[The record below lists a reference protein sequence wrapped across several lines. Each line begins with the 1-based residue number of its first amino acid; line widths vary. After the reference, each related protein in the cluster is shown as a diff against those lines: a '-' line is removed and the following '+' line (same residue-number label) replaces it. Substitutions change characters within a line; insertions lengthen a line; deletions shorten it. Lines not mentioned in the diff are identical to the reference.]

1 MYFLLYKNIYHHKLF
16 VRCLIHV
23 KLLLMLVN
31 IHRKIHIIYIY
42 LYKLSCSI
50 FIGFFCSS
58 VQMRLYAL
66 SKRQFVMVYIVFFI
80 CFGISVLV
88 GVADRTLIK
97 YTKYRGSSHIMF
109 VVDQCSCP
117 FPTNLHPHERIY
129 QHLFNIYENCP
140 DYTTNEISF
149 L

>member
-50 FIGFFCSS
+50 FIVFFFCSS

-88 GVADRTLIK
+88 GVAGRTLIK
-97 YTKYRGSSHIMF
+97 YTRYRGSSHIIVCGGPMF
-109 VVDQCSCP
+109 MAFVGSPCP
-117 FPTNLHPHERIY
+117 FTFP
-129 QHLFNIYENCP
+129 
-140 DYTTNEISF
+140 
-149 L
+149 

>member
-1 MYFLLYKNIYHHKLF
+1 MYFLLYKNTYHHKLF

-23 KLLLMLVN
+23 KILLMLVN
-31 IHRKIHIIYIY
+31 IHRKIHIIYMY
-42 LYKLSCSI
+42 SYKLNCSI

-88 GVADRTLIK
+88 GVAGRTLIK
-97 YTKYRGSSHIMF
+97 YTRYRGSSHIIVCWGPMF
-109 VVDQCSCP
+109 MA
-117 FPTNLHPHERIY
+117 FPHKFTSP
-129 QHLFNIYENCP
+129 
-140 DYTTNEISF
+140 
-149 L
+149 